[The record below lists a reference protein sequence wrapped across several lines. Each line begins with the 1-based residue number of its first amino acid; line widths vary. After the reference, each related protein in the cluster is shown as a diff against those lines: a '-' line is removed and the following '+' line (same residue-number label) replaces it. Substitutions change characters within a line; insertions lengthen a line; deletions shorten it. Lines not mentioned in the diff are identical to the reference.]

1 MTHAHAG
8 SMEGERI
15 VPCRTYRLFG
25 LTVRSEIPLPELV
38 PGGEEAEAD
47 VVIRLGTLPP
57 IEGETQGG
65 FTATGAGGVLNVAQ
79 AGRYL
84 IRDGREI
91 LVEPDP
97 AGSERQLRLFL
108 LGSAFGAI
116 LHQRG
121 LLPLHSNAMEIGG
134 SAIAF
139 MGASGAGKSTMAAWF
154 HDRGHHVLADDV
166 CVVTRRSDGTPLAH
180 PGIPRLRLWRDALEA
195 SGRDP
200 QDHEHAFDDA
210 DKYNVRTR
218 ISESRPPLPLGAIY
232 LLDRPESG
240 ARQLAIT
247 RLQGLDAVE
256 ALVANTYRGSY
267 VAKMGATQR
276 HLLQCLELTRQV
288 PVFRTERIW
297 GTDAFAEQARL
308 LEEHARTAISPSPAL

>member
-1 MTHAHAG
+1 
-8 SMEGERI
+8 
-15 VPCRTYRLFG
+15 
-25 LTVRSEIPLPELV
+25 LPELV
-38 PGGEEAEAD
+38 PSQDVAETD
-47 VVIRLGTLPP
+47 IVIRLGTLPA
-57 IEGETQGG
+57 IEGEVQEN
-65 FTATGAGGVLNVAQ
+65 FAATDAGGVLNVAG

-91 LVEPDP
+91 IVDPDP
-97 AGSERQLRLFL
+97 AGTERHLRLFL

-121 LLPLHSNAMEIGG
+121 LLPLHSNAMEIAGHAVG
-134 SAIAF
+134 F

-154 HDRGHHVLADDV
+154 HDCGYHVLADDV
-166 CVVTRRSDGTPLAH
+166 CVVTGSSDATPLAH

-195 SGRDP
+195 SGRNP

-218 ISESRPPLPLGAIY
+218 ISDAPSPLPLGAIY

-240 ARQLAIT
+240 AQELAIT
-247 RLQGLDAVE
+247 RLQGLDAIE
-256 ALVANTYRGSY
+256 ALVANTYRGGY
-267 VAKMGATQR
+267 LAKMGATQR
-276 HLLQCLELTRQV
+276 HLSQCVELARRV
-288 PVFRTERIW
+288 PVFRTERVW

-308 LEEHARTAISPSPAL
+308 LEEHARSIISSPNEL